1 MWYPATEDA
10 VDPANEPVS
19 LQEAKLQTR
28 TADFNDDD
36 AYLQMLI
43 TTARDY
49 VEGYCSARF
58 AERSAV
64 AKCTS
69 FDDFCHLPIAPV
81 TDVET
86 VQYVDTDG
94 ATQTLADTVYELRGD
109 AIVLKYAQNW
119 PAIQPRSLITLTATV
134 GFSACPPRVKHAM
147 RLWIAEAY
155 LNRESAKLDD
165 WSTMD
170 ALLCNDRY
178 Y

>member
-43 TTARDY
+43 AAARDH
-49 VEGYCSARF
+49 VEGYCSAKF
-58 AERSAV
+58 APRSLEI
-64 AKCTS
+64 KCTS
-69 FDDFCHLPIAPV
+69 FDDFCHLPVTPV
-81 TDVET
+81 TEIT
-86 VQYVDTDG
+86 AIEYVDSVG

-109 AIVLKYAQNW
+109 AIALKYGQQW
-119 PAIQPRSLITLTATV
+119 PGIQIGSLITVTV
-134 GFSACPPRVKHAM
+134 VTGFASCPPTVKHAM
-147 RLWIAEAY
+147 LLWISEAY
-155 LNRESAKLDD
+155 ENRESAKLDG

-170 ALLCNDRY
+170 ALLSNHRY